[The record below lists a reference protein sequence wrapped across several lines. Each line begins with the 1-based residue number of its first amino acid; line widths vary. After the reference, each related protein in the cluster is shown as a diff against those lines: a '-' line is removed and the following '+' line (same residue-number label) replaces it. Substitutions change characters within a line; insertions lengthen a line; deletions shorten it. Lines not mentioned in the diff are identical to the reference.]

1 MRIALIGPT
10 WPYRGGIAHYTTLL
24 CRALRKS
31 HQVKF
36 ISFKRQY
43 PSLLFPGKT
52 DRDPSSKPLKPDQV
66 DYIIDSMN
74 PFTWFRAAHE
84 IKDYQPDK
92 IIFGWWVTFW
102 MPTFWTII
110 KLVKRSLD
118 AEIIII
124 CHNVFEHESSPLK
137 KKVTKAVLSQADL
150 LITHSAQETD
160 RLGELLG
167 KEAKAITAFHPTYAE
182 LSDTRFTSS
191 QAKEKLG
198 ITGDCLLFFGF
209 VREYKG
215 LAVLL
220 EALGRIK
227 EKKKEVTLLVVGE
240 FWKGK
245 SKYLDQVKCLGISS
259 CVRIVDKYISNE
271 EIGLY
276 FAAADLVVQ
285 PYLSASG
292 SGICQIAYGFDR
304 PVIATSVGSLPEVVE
319 DGVNGR
325 LVEPGDAKALAEAII
340 ESLEPDKLKEFS
352 QNAVK
357 TKQKFS
363 WQRLADIVV
372 RGSEDLTR

>member
-1 MRIALIGPT
+1 
-10 WPYRGGIAHYTTLL
+10 L

-92 IIFGWWVTFW
+92 IILGWWVTFW

-124 CHNVFEHESSPLK
+124 CHNVFEHESSFVK
-137 KKVTKAVLSQADL
+137 KQAAKAVLSQADL

-182 LSDTRFTSS
+182 LSNTRFTSS

-227 EKKKEVTLLVVGE
+227 EKKEFTLLVVGE

-245 SKYLDQVKCLGISS
+245 SKYLDQVERLGISS

-304 PVIATSVGSLPEVVE
+304 PVIATRVGSLPEVVE

>member
-92 IIFGWWVTFW
+92 IILGWWVTFW

-124 CHNVFEHESSPLK
+124 CHNVFEHESSSLK

-182 LSDTRFTSS
+182 LSNIRFTSS

-220 EALGRIK
+220 EALGRLK
-227 EKKKEVTLLVVGE
+227 EKKEFTLLVVGE

-245 SKYLDQVKCLGISS
+245 SKYLDQVERLGISS

-304 PVIATSVGSLPEVVE
+304 PVIATRVGSLPEVVE

-340 ESLEPDKLKEFS
+340 ESLEPDKLREFS

-357 TKQKFS
+357 TKRKFS